1 MGNRVITVGD
11 SHALHGWVD
20 FQSGTNKHTYD
31 ESSGLDL
38 NEQWV
43 DNIFVKSHS
52 FAGTLCYT
60 FNKKGFDRFDINKFD
75 ISDGDILIFSFGE
88 IDCRSHVHKYINDE
102 KSYKEIITPIVNDY
116 FSAIKREINK
126 LNKNLKKICVYNI
139 IPPTEKKYLD
149 IFFNDGNVVS
159 CIGSDEERKN
169 YYQYFNKLIKN
180 KCLENNFIF
189 IDVYKEHSNV
199 EGYLDRKYSDGGG
212 FGDFHLKKSE
222 HIFNFLKNNIL

>member
-1 MGNRVITVGD
+1 MKKVINNKIVTVGD
-11 SHALHGWVD
+11 SHALHGWID
-20 FQSGTNKHTYD
+20 FHSKTNKHTYD
-31 ESSGLDL
+31 GNTGLDL

-43 DNIFVKSHS
+43 DNMFIKSHS

-60 FNKKGFDRFDINKFD
+60 FNKQDFDRFDISNFD
-75 ISDGDILIFSFGE
+75 ICDGDILIFSFGE

-126 LNKNLKKICVYNI
+126 LNKNLNKICVYNI

-149 IFFNDGNVVS
+149 NAGHVS
-159 CIGSDEERKN
+159 CLGSDEERKL
-169 YYQYFNKLIKN
+169 YYNYFNKLLKEG
-180 KCLENNFIF
+180 CL
-189 IDVYKEHSNV
+189 SNGFTFFDIYDKV
-199 EGYLDRKYSDGGG
+199 VDNEGFLDRKYSDGGG

-222 HIFNFLKNNIL
+222 HVDEFIKNNIL